1 MSERDR
7 DVERFLPLTPAAFHI
22 LLSLAQG
29 DRHGYGIMLEV
40 EARTQGRMNLGPGTL
55 YRSIRQLLAAGLI
68 EAVEKPSDPAVPE
81 DRRRF
86 YRLTSLGHR
95 VAQAEAARLEQLVQ
109 EARASQLLGHN
120 EASAEA

>member
-1 MSERDR
+1 MTEFDR
-7 DVERFLPLTPAAFHI
+7 EVERFLPLTPAAFHI

-29 DRHGYGIMLEV
+29 ERHGYGIMLEV
-40 EARTQGRMNLGPGTL
+40 EAHTQGRMNLGPGTL
-55 YRSIRQLLAAGLI
+55 YRTIRQLQAAGLI
-68 EAVEKPSDPAVPE
+68 EAVEKPSEPTVTE

-109 EARASQLLGHN
+109 QARASQLLGHS